1 MHVRVPLQ
9 WIACAAQVAQDVVPQ
24 LMPPSCVAQE
34 MKQLMGTEREAAKA
48 VIEASRSEVAAL
60 QAQAGSHSAG
70 ASEVVAPN
78 NQSAHT
84 GDGEQPPS
92 GQVGRRFR
100 WTEPGMG
107 SAASRQRQGLCALWV
122 PQGFRGAPHRR

>member
-1 MHVRVPLQ
+1 MDCL
-9 WIACAAQVAQDVVPQ
+9 CSAQQQKKSLPQ
-24 LMPPSCVAQE
+24 LMPPACVAQE
-34 MKQLMGTEREAAKA
+34 MKQLMGTEREAAKTA
-48 VIEASRSEVAAL
+48 IEALRSEVAAL
-60 QAQAGSHSAG
+60 QPQAGSSNSAG
-70 ASEVVAPN
+70 ASEVAAPN

-107 SAASRQRQGLCALWV
+107 SATSRQRQGLCALWV
-122 PQGFRGAPHRR
+122 PQGFRGAPHQW